1 MARPFVAILIG
12 AGSCSESVDIPM
24 VQLTADVLKKLDV
37 SVEIKVYSAHC
48 TPEATQSYVKDA
60 DHRGAAV
67 FIACSGMGAHLA
79 GVVSSLTIKPVIG
92 VPIGEGPLGGLDT
105 LLSTVQMPGGVP
117 VATVSLGKEGAINAG
132 YLAIWLSGYLAIWL
146 SGYLAAQI
154 IALNDKDLA
163 NRLRM
168 DRQAN
173 AEAVLA
179 KDAVLQQQLNG

>member
-79 GVVSSLTIKPVIG
+79 GVVSSLTING
-92 VPIGEGPLGGLDT
+92 VPIGDGPLGGLDA

-117 VATVSLGKEGAINAG
+117 VATVSLGKEGAINA
-132 YLAIWLSGYLAIWL
+132 
-146 SGYLAAQI
+146 GYLAAQI

-179 KDAVLQQQLNG
+179 KDAVLQQQLND

>member
-12 AGSCSESVDIPM
+12 AGSCSESVDVPM

-67 FIACSGMGAHLA
+67 FIACSGMAAHLA
-79 GVVSSLTIKPVIG
+79 GAVSSLTIKPVIG
-92 VPIGEGPLGGLDT
+92 VPIGDGPLGGLDA

-117 VATVSLGKEGAINAG
+117 VATVSLGKEGAINA
-132 YLAIWLSGYLAIWL
+132 
-146 SGYLAAQI
+146 GYLAAQI